1 MLTVGLTLEEAIA
14 QADLPGL
21 VAQYYPETG
30 AKPGKGGLYRAV
42 WRGERHP
49 SFSVYRHN
57 GVWFWRDHA
66 TGEKGTAWHFLTEIA
81 GLSEREAL
89 AVLGVDGAPAPA
101 RPSWRE
107 VLAEAQERL
116 RRLGRVPRELEG
128 RGFTFEDLLALGV
141 GLTKEGAVL
150 PIRDPKGQ
158 VVAAK
163 VRRLKVPKYRYL
175 EEGMKAQ
182 AWHPPGFSATKPVLV
197 VEGELNAA
205 IAWRVYPE
213 VDPVGVAGAENSP
226 DWEALRGRKVFLAAD
241 ADEAGRKALARW
253 EEEALRA
260 GVFPLALPPLE
271 RDYCEIAGESR
282 EALALHLR
290 GLTRPLYTEA
300 VGLAEDLEALRA
312 RIGEALIKER
322 VEPMGEARGRTVYRY
337 QAWLESTPHPLGVL
351 AW

>member
-1 MLTVGLTLEEAIA
+1 MGITLDQAIA

-21 VAQYYPETG
+21 VGQYYPETG
-30 AKPGKGGLYRAV
+30 ARPGKGGLYRAV
-42 WRGERHP
+42 WRGEKHP
-49 SFSVYRHN
+49 SFSIYRHN
-57 GVWFWRDHA
+57 GIWFFRDHA

-89 AVLGVDGAPAPA
+89 AVLGVQGSGGTGPA
-101 RPSWRE
+101 SWRE

-116 RRLGRVPRELEG
+116 RRLGKVPKELEG
-128 RGFTFEDLLALGV
+128 RGFTFEDLLALEVGV
-141 GLTKEGAVL
+141 SKEGAVL
-150 PIRDPKGQ
+150 PIRDPKGR

-163 VRRLKVPKYRYL
+163 VRRLRVPKYRYL
-175 EEGMKAQ
+175 EEGMRAQ
-182 AWHPPGFSATKPVLV
+182 AWYPPGFSATKPVLV

-205 IAWRVYPE
+205 IAWRVFPQ

-241 ADEAGRKALARW
+241 ADEAGKRALVRW
-253 EEEALRA
+253 EEEALKA

-271 RDYCEIAGESR
+271 RDFCEIAGESR
-282 EALALHLR
+282 EALALLLQ

-312 RIGEALIKER
+312 RVGRALLKER
-322 VEPMGEARGRTVYRY
+322 TEPVGEVQGRTVYRY
-337 QAWLESTPHPLGVL
+337 QAWLEPPPYPLGVL